1 MSKRFTRNIKD
12 TKLKGNPKEPLYTN
26 NQNDLL
32 SDDKD
37 AYIRNQ
43 DEYHCLTDNIKSL
56 TTDSD
61 LMSVKK
67 TGKNS
72 RQIVFKDDE
81 VVKQEEFQEFKDD
94 DFNPL
99 VDIVHNETVKQ
110 DEFQEFKDDE
120 FNPLVEKVENI
131 SNNDDG
137 FTKVNQLLQCRNV
150 IHKIDDN
157 TVNLDNNDNISTP
170 YFDISIIKEEFQ
182 KRIMITLN
190 NINIQYPTIKMLF
203 IKNDEYNLF
212 FNFSNEVIEDNQI
225 TYYLVEEDSNE
236 TNKNSYYMLTNFDGS
251 EKEMIQQLVDTIQKN
266 SKLFIEGY
274 NINE

>member
-12 TKLKGNPKEPLYTN
+12 TKLTGEIKEPLYTN

-94 DFNPL
+94 EFNPL
-99 VDIVHNETVKQ
+99 ADIVHNETVKQ

-120 FNPLVEKVENI
+120 FIPLVEKVENI

-190 NINIQYPTIKMLF
+190 NIDIQYPTIKMLF

-251 EKEMIQQLVDTIQKN
+251 DKEMIQQLVDTIQKN